1 MTSSAMVY
9 VCAYKDNG
17 FYYEVDKIVKEAT
30 SLSSLITTVRS
41 FMEDGMDEILVL
53 TDKGVCKGAWFDDAE
68 PEPDGEGG
76 WYMTGPSYVLNR
88 PSKTNTK
95 TMDLCVNRFSL
106 PVQS

>member
-9 VCAYKDNG
+9 VCAYKECG
-17 FYYEVDKIVKEAT
+17 PYYKVDKIVKEAT
-30 SLSSLITTVRS
+30 SLSSMIYTVRG
-41 FMEDGMDEILVL
+41 FMEDEMDDILVL
-53 TDKGVCKGAWFDDAE
+53 TEKGVCKGAWFNDAE

-95 TMDLCVNRFSL
+95 TMDLCVNRFFL